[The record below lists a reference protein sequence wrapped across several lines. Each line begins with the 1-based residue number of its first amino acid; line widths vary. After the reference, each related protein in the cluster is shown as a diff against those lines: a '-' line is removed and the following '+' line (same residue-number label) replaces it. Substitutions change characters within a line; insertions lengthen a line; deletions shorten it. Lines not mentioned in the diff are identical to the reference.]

1 MIDFINEKTYS
12 TSEMKL
18 KIMKHDITQEIFR
31 IPRYQCCYIKNEPH
45 DNRVIIFFGLSN
57 GNIISVIIYRQKS
70 LYNKYEEILLY
81 KCPEK
86 EKHDSVNALLFLKI
100 EGYPRL
106 ISAGSDGNIKLWTG
120 EPELREKD
128 MMHFIDTIYHERS
141 TVMQFIYFKKR
152 DLIIGIFSDIKI
164 RVLAIEEYL
173 DNKKTNRIRLILSS
187 IIEYN
192 TKYNPN
198 KDKQYLISSFT
209 LKDSDINEL
218 FVGDNKGNIM
228 TYHFVDDNYLKYQN
242 SSASDKLILSDRP
255 KFVNNSFNFVDKINL
270 HKKFGVI
277 KVVHSIYDNIIYT
290 SGYDN
295 HIISYNTKNQQKLF
309 DILNSNNKTH
319 ITDMHLNSL
328 GKELIL
334 GDDNGNVTFIDIL
347 DKKEFKYKLMKGKII
362 SIIPVKIFSNQEHL
376 FFMSENFATLF
387 KIHRKTKVAI
397 TRHHDTEIMKIFVTE
412 PSTYDNKIIE
422 DSKVISVGYDK
433 KIKIWDF
440 LTMECINEING
451 PDIPKVP
458 ITISTVQYLK
468 DSQLIAIGS
477 EIGKMFFWDIVNNE
491 YLPVNYEEK
500 YSHKSIVTD
509 IISFM
514 RIEKEEKKENKK
526 DEKKMENML
535 SCSTDGFILFWEINK
550 IEIKEN
556 KKKSAF
562 NYEKSDEFIMNEL
575 KKKDKKNKDKEDLD
589 LNKFLK
595 NQKRIELQF
604 FKCSPSIKRCINT
617 QKALKTELKFN
628 SLAFQELNNFR
639 TIFSGANDYK
649 IYLWDYNKEQ
659 YITNVKG
666 SNSII
671 TCMIVNTNYSYLF
684 SGGIDGYI
692 DIWSLSAKKEDK
704 EISIYLNKT
713 INDPD
718 LTWSNIPRIYDLIIL
733 PKIKIL
739 VVCNNNK
746 KLYFYDINRQ
756 TIVYQINRESEIT
769 CFNCLESYGKLLC
782 GTKQKMIIEINL
794 NDILKKA
801 GYKEIYDKYPFT
813 KNKAN
818 YEGDPLDK
826 YINNFKIMKSLTDDI
841 DDVYKIDNN

>member
-18 KIMKHDITQEIFR
+18 KIMKHDITQNIFR
-31 IPRYQCCYIKNEPH
+31 IPRYQCCFIKNKPH
-45 DNRVIIFFGLSN
+45 DNRIIIFFGLSN
-57 GNIISVIIYRQKS
+57 GSIISVIIYRQKS
-70 LYNKYEEILLY
+70 LYNKYEDILLY
-81 KCPEK
+81 KCPEN
-86 EKHDSVNALLFLKI
+86 ENHDSVNALLLLKI
-100 EGYPRL
+100 KDNQRL
-106 ISAGSDGNIKLWTG
+106 ISAGSDGNIKLWMG

-128 MMHFIDTIYHERS
+128 SMHFIDNIYHERS
-141 TVMQFIYFKKR
+141 TVMEFIYFQKR
-152 DLIIGIFSDIKI
+152 ELIIGIFSDIKI
-164 RVLAIEEYL
+164 RVLAIEEYF
-173 DNKKTNRIRLILSS
+173 DNKKTSKIKLKLSS

-192 TKYNPN
+192 VKYNPN
-198 KDKQYLISSFT
+198 KDKQYLISTFT

-218 FVGDNKGNIM
+218 FVGDNKGYIM

-242 SSASDKLILSDRP
+242 SSSSDKLILTERP
-255 KFVNNSFNFVDKINL
+255 KFVNYSFNYINKINL

-277 KVVHSIYDNIIYT
+277 KVVHSIYDNVIYS

-295 HIISYNTKNQQKLF
+295 HIICYNTKNQQKLF

-319 ITDMHLNSL
+319 ITDMHLDSL
-328 GKELIL
+328 GKELIV

-347 DKKEFKYKLMKGKII
+347 DKKEFKYKLMKGKIM
-362 SIIPVKIFSNQEHL
+362 SIIPLKIFHNQEHL
-376 FFMSENFATLF
+376 FFLSENFAKIF
-387 KIHRKTKVAI
+387 KINRKTKVAI
-397 TRHHDTEIMKIFVTE
+397 TRHHDSEIMKIFVTE
-412 PSTYDNKIIE
+412 PTTYDNKIIE
-422 DSKVISVGYDK
+422 DSKVISIGYDK

-458 ITISTVQYLK
+458 ITISAVKYLK

-477 EIGKMFFWDIVNNE
+477 EIGKMFFWDIINNE
-491 YLPVNYEEK
+491 YLPVNYEDK
-500 YSHKSIVTD
+500 YSHKNFVTD

-514 RIEKEEKKENKK
+514 
-526 DEKKMENML
+526 KMEREENTKMEYML
-535 SCSTDGFILFWEINK
+535 SCSTDGLILFWEINK
-550 IEIKEN
+550 IEIKET
-556 KKKSAF
+556 KKKSVF

-575 KKKDKKNKDKEDLD
+575 KKKDKKNKNKEDLD

-595 NQKRIELQF
+595 NQKRKELKF

-617 QKALKTELKFN
+617 QKAIKNELKLN
-628 SLAFQELNNFR
+628 SLAFHATNNFM
-639 TIFSGANDYK
+639 TIFSGANEHQ

-666 SNSII
+666 SNSFI
-671 TCMIVNTNYSYLF
+671 TRMIVDANYLF

-692 DIWSLSAKKEDK
+692 DIWSISARRSDK
-704 EISIYLNKT
+704 EVSIYLNKT

-718 LTWSNIPRIYDLIIL
+718 LTWSNIPRIHDLIIL

-746 KLYFYDINRQ
+746 KLYFYDINSQ
-756 TIVYQINRESEIT
+756 AIVAQLSRESEIT
-769 CFNCLESYGKLLC
+769 CMNCLESYGKLLC

-801 GYKEIYDKYPFT
+801 GYKEIYDKYPFV

-841 DDVYKIDNN
+841 DDIYKMDNK